1 MTTASKIIITI
12 LSIVTVLVIFFAVIF
27 RGIRGFIF
35 NFSSNFKLV
44 EESKELEGEVSEII
58 FDASFTEA
66 SIVYGNELSVAY
78 SMPEEL
84 VPTISF
90 KNGTLTVKT
99 GSNRLTNIPMN
110 VTDDLYITITIPE
123 GTELDKVSVDID
135 AGNLDITDLKAGTVD
150 LDMDAG
156 NIDMKGVE
164 ADKISIDC
172 DAGNVDVK
180 NCITDKFIIDLDA
193 GNADLNNCE
202 IDTIDAEVDA
212 GNFDA
217 RNCTINGGSCKA
229 SLGNISLSGN
239 IGDVKTDADLGN
251 VEVH

>member
-12 LSIVTVLVIFFAVIF
+12 LSIVTVLVIFFALIF

-35 NFSSNFKLV
+35 NFGSNFKVV
-44 EESKELEGEVSEII
+44 EECKELEGDVSEIT

-66 SIVYGNELSVAY
+66 SIVYGNEFSVAY

-84 VPTISF
+84 VPTVSF
-90 KNGTLTVKT
+90 KNGTLTVKS

-110 VTDDLYITITIPE
+110 VTKDLYITITIPE
-123 GTELDKVSVDID
+123 GTELDRVSVNVD
-135 AGNLDITDLKAGTVD
+135 AGDLNIADLKAGTVE
-150 LDMDAG
+150 LDIDAG

-164 ADKISIDC
+164 ADKIVIDC
-172 DAGNVDVK
+172 DAGNIDVG
-180 NCITDKFIIDLDA
+180 NCIADKFTLDLDA
-193 GNADLNNCE
+193 GNADFDDCE
-202 IDTIDAEVDA
+202 IDTIDADVDA

-217 RNCTINGGSCKA
+217 RNCTINGGRCKT

-251 VEVH
+251 IEVH